1 MLYNLQGSMQLPAQP
16 PSVVP
21 PPAQV
26 THMVA
31 IHIDE
36 YNRVNNM
43 LEYLIKETANLRE
56 NNLALVNRLSSQE
69 SCRGL
74 VVGIVGK

>member
-1 MLYNLQGSMQLPAQP
+1 MQPPAQP

-21 PPAQV
+21 HPVQV

-31 IHIDE
+31 IHNDE
-36 YNRVNNM
+36 YNTVNNM
-43 LEYLIKETANLRE
+43 LEYLIKETAKLRE
-56 NNLALVNRLSSQE
+56 HNLALVNRLSSQE

-74 VVGIVGK
+74 VAGIVGK

>member
-1 MLYNLQGSMQLPAQP
+1 MQLPAQP
-16 PSVVP
+16 PNVVP
-21 PPAQV
+21 PPVQV

-43 LEYLIKETANLRE
+43 LECLIKETAKLRE
-56 NNLALVNRLSSQE
+56 NNLDLVNRLSSQE
-69 SCRGL
+69 TCFGL
-74 VVGIVGK
+74 VTSIVGK

>member
-1 MLYNLQGSMQLPAQP
+1 VLYNLQGSMQPPAQP

-21 PPAQV
+21 PPAHV
-26 THMVA
+26 TYMVA

-43 LEYLIKETANLRE
+43 LEYLIKETAKLRE
-56 NNLALVNRLSSQE
+56 NNLDLVNRLSSQE
-69 SCRGL
+69 TCFGL
-74 VVGIVGK
+74 VTSIVGK